1 MAEHLSPQGWRA
13 APSAPP
19 RGSGRLGSGPSPTHR
34 VVVIGAGIG
43 GLVSSLLL
51 AARGLDV
58 TLVETGDAP
67 GGKMRAVQVDGA
79 SIDAGPTVFT
89 MRWVFDEILAE
100 VGSSLQ
106 DLVSL
111 TPLSVLAR
119 HAWRGH
125 GERLDLHAD
134 PQRSAE
140 AIARFASP
148 AEAKRFLAFCAEAK
162 RIYRRLEGPHIRS
175 GRPSF
180 AQMVADLGPSGL
192 KALAGLGPFAT
203 LWQTLGRHFHDPRL
217 RQLFARYATYCGAS
231 PWAAPATLML
241 VAHVEMDG
249 VWSIDGGMGRLAQRL
264 ADLAASRGVK
274 LRYGA
279 AAQRIVTSRGR
290 ASGVQLQSG
299 ERLAA
304 DSVVFNGDA
313 NALALGLLGSEV
325 SGITGAPL
333 KNTERSL
340 SAVTW
345 AIHARSEGF
354 PLARHNIFFDDDYA
368 SEFSDVFK
376 QRRLPR
382 QGTVYVCAQDR
393 LHDDAPPAGRE
404 RLLALVNAPADGD
417 RPAARGDHNAF
428 DATEI
433 EPCEHRSL
441 ALLQHCG
448 LTLELKSRAQLLR
461 RTPADFN
468 RLYPGSGGALYGPAT
483 HGWMALFKRP
493 GAATAL
499 PGLYLAGGSAHPGPG
514 VPMAAMSGRLAAA
527 TLLAHLDSISLSP
540 KAHRVRI
547 AGGTSMRSAATA
559 ATP

>member
-1 MAEHLSPQGWRA
+1 MAEAHK
-13 APSAPP
+13 
-19 RGSGRLGSGPSPTHR
+19 

-51 AARGLDV
+51 ASRGLDV
-58 TLVETGDAP
+58 TLVEAGDAP
-67 GGKMRAVQVDGA
+67 GGKMRAVEVDGA

-106 DLVSL
+106 ELVSL

-125 GERLDLHAD
+125 DERLDLHAD
-134 PQRSAE
+134 VERSAD
-140 AIARFASP
+140 AIARFSSP
-148 AEAKRFLAFCAEAK
+148 AEAKRFIAFCAEAK
-162 RIYRRLEGPHIRS
+162 AIYRRLEGPHIRS
-175 GRPSF
+175 SRPSLV
-180 AQMVADLGPSGL
+180 QMGADLGPGGI
-192 KALAGLGPFAT
+192 KALAGLGPFAS

-241 VAHVEMDG
+241 VAHVEQEG
-249 VWSIDGGMGRLAQRL
+249 VWSIDGGMARLAQRL
-264 ADLAASRGVK
+264 ADLAASRGVR

-279 AAQRIVTSRGR
+279 AAQRILTAQGH

-299 ERLAA
+299 ERLGA
-304 DSVVFNGDA
+304 DSVVFNGDS
-313 NALALGLLGSEV
+313 NALAMGLLGEEV
-325 SGITGAPL
+325 SGIARAPL
-333 KNTERSL
+333 VNTERSL

-354 PLARHNIFFDDDYA
+354 ALSRHNVFFDDDYA

-417 RPAARGDHNAF
+417 TNSF
-428 DATEI
+428 DASEI

-448 LTLELKSRAQLLR
+448 LKLDLKSRTQVLR

-527 TLLAHLDSISLSP
+527 TLLAHLDSISRSGR
-540 KAHRVRI
+540 AQRVRI
-547 AGGTSMRSAATA
+547 AGGTSMPSAATA
-559 ATP
+559 AMR